1 MKTEIEIGKI
11 YKGKSDS
18 NMLRKPF
25 CIHGSF
31 VYYEMSTIGK
41 TVFDKDNASSWS
53 VTEFLK
59 NNEPY
64 EPPKPIETVEC
75 VWMKR
80 ETGFACQ
87 PVLKDKVESM
97 EKQGWQVVKVKI
109 VGK

>member
-11 YKGKSDS
+11 YKGKRDS
-18 NMLRKPF
+18 NVLRKPF
-25 CIHGSF
+25 YIHGSF
-31 VYYEMSTIGK
+31 VYYEVASIEEP
-41 TVFDKDNASSWS
+41 VFNKDKATSWS

-97 EKQGWQVVKVKI
+97 EKQGWQAVKVK
-109 VGK
+109 VVEE

>member
-11 YKGKSDS
+11 YKGRRDS
-18 NMLRKPF
+18 NVLRKPF
-25 CIHGSF
+25 YIHGSF

-64 EPPKPIETVEC
+64 EPPKQIETAEC
-75 VWMKR
+75 VWM
-80 ETGFACQ
+80 EHGEDSAVQLFN
-87 PVLKDKVESM
+87 KDKVKDL
-97 EKQGWQVVKVKI
+97 EKFGWKIVNVKV
-109 VGK
+109 VEE

>member
-18 NMLRKPF
+18 NVLRKPF
-25 CIHGSF
+25 YIHGSF

-64 EPPKPIETVEC
+64 EPPKQIETVEC
-75 VWMKR
+75 VWMEHDKDSAVQL
-80 ETGFACQ
+80 FK
-87 PVLKDKVESM
+87 KDKVKDL
-97 EKQGWQVVKVKI
+97 EKSGWQVVNVKI
-109 VGK
+109 VEE

>member
-1 MKTEIEIGKI
+1 MQNEIKIGQI
-11 YKGKSDS
+11 YKGKNSS
-18 NMLRKPF
+18 VVLRRPF

-64 EPPKPIETVEC
+64 EPPKQIEIVEC

-97 EKQGWQVVKVKI
+97 EKQGWQVVKVK
-109 VGK
+109 VVEE